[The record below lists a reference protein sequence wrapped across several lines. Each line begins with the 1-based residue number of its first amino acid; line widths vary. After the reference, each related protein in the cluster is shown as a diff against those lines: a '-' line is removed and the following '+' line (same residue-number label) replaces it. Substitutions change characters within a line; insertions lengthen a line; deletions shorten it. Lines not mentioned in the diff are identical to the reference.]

1 MLKKLKIVTLYHYID
16 GERVGGAHGDITG
29 NLSGV
34 TGEITGV
41 TGNLSG
47 IRGHLSGITGNLTGI
62 RGDLSGIRGNL
73 DECGITEHDRLRGVE
88 VEDLVE

>member
-16 GERVGGAHGDITG
+16 GERVGGAHGDI
-29 NLSGV
+29 
-34 TGEITGV
+34 